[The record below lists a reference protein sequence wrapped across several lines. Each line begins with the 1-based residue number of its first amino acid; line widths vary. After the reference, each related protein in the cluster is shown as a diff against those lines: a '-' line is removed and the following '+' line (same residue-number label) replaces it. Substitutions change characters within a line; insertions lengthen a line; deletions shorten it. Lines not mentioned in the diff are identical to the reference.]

1 MPTNHYL
8 GHFSLTLRQLRREN
22 GFTQEQMAHVLE
34 IDRSTYTYYETG
46 KTSPSIHMLNQISR
60 ILNVPLSV
68 FLDSEAIP
76 PQVADSGSQKPFA
89 KEEIKK
95 ITELSSE
102 ERELIAL
109 YRISSAKQQKEIL
122 KVAQSS
128 SKFSSKKES

>member
-1 MPTNHYL
+1 
-8 GHFSLTLRQLRREN
+8 
-22 GFTQEQMAHVLE
+22 MAHVLE

-60 ILNVPLSV
+60 ILNVPLSA
-68 FLDSEAIP
+68 FLDSESIP
-76 PQVADSGSQKPFA
+76 SQVADSGSQKPFA

-109 YRISSAKQQKEIL
+109 YRISSEKQQKEIL
-122 KVAQSS
+122 KAAQPSS
-128 SKFSSKKES
+128 NFSSKKEG